1 MDPMFFETLYNE
13 LHEGLVTL
21 VNLSVVLLEF
31 IGVGVIVVAALQ
43 GICNYV
49 RRDPLTRLKLAKG
62 MAMGLEFKLG
72 SEILRTVVVRE
83 FTEIGLVAAIIV
95 LRAALTF
102 LIHWEIKTEESQMEQ
117 ELERRQAEIQGRIHP
132 GNAARGVDF
141 FGHLLGVLL
150 VVVGNDHLGALL
162 GKQLGRGLAHTGRAA
177 RDDSDLALHH
187 FFHDYTPFL
196 VLSRRL
202 QQIRLFVARNH
213 VSVSGGLL

>member
-1 MDPMFFETLYNE
+1 MELMAGMAPMATPIPEGVTNADPMFFSTLYE
-13 LHEGLVTL
+13 QLHEGLVTL

-43 GICNYV
+43 GILNYI

-117 ELERRQAEIQGRIHP
+117 ELERRQAEIQDITEE
-132 GNAARGVDF
+132 AEE
-141 FGHLLGVLL
+141 
-150 VVVGNDHLGALL
+150 
-162 GKQLGRGLAHTGRAA
+162 KRA
-177 RDDSDLALHH
+177 
-187 FFHDYTPFL
+187 
-196 VLSRRL
+196 
-202 QQIRLFVARNH
+202 QQEK
-213 VSVSGGLL
+213 